1 MQWLREYRHY
11 DSLTHKD
18 ALLLRHMRYEGLLK
32 WKVPTILS
40 LLPTLL
46 QSALVLFFVGV
57 LQLLSAMDKTVT
69 MAVAIA
75 IGLALLFMLLTTIAP
90 ACQYVADHREET
102 AHPSVAQC
110 PYKSPQSWA
119 LLQMTLYTTIAMH
132 HIKQWLLSLYCCSV
146 LVAGKSDFSHSIIP
160 AYNWFRFDLT
170 WNRKRRTYTNTF
182 AGGPIP
188 VNHDIVYSLRWVTTT
203 FVESMD
209 AAQAMYLCLRE
220 LDPVQ
225 AMATLSTIEHGDFSI
240 LNQMLRTNTFS
251 VLIGEGKPMLDDQIS
266 SLMLGYIVR
275 ENSQFEIP
283 FLNHRVELYTRSK
296 TESMRLLCAGLPDMK
311 CPDLSHHGHLLPDGM
326 SFFL

>member
-1 MQWLREYRHY
+1 MLIQGTNATLPPPPPSQSQFQPTSQNVQINILWFSSLSLSLTTVLVGTVCMQWLREYRHY

-90 ACQYVADHREET
+90 AWQYVADHREET
-102 AHPSVAQC
+102 AHPSAAQC

-132 HIKQWLLSLYCCSV
+132 HIKQWLLSLYCCDG

-160 AYNWFRFDLT
+160 AYN
-170 WNRKRRTYTNTF
+170 
-182 AGGPIP
+182 
-188 VNHDIVYSLRWVTTT
+188 
-203 FVESMD
+203 
-209 AAQAMYLCLRE
+209 
-220 LDPVQ
+220 
-225 AMATLSTIEHGDFSI
+225 
-240 LNQMLRTNTFS
+240 
-251 VLIGEGKPMLDDQIS
+251 
-266 SLMLGYIVR
+266 
-275 ENSQFEIP
+275 
-283 FLNHRVELYTRSK
+283 
-296 TESMRLLCAGLPDMK
+296 
-311 CPDLSHHGHLLPDGM
+311 
-326 SFFL
+326 